1 MLLSLK
7 NLVILKKH
15 MFLILHQVNYPIQM
29 AKSLKV
35 VIHWWTA
42 IIIILIPFRKVVI
55 LNLLEQ
61 NGTIMR
67 FKEIQML
74 ISKNLLLLKLRDT
87 LSAMLKKHETSLI
100 YQRIRVLLKLI
111 MNQSII
117 CMEEN
122 QFLIVHFI

>member
-29 AKSLKV
+29 AKSLKA

-117 CMEEN
+117 CMEAN